1 MVRTSLLFSSCSC
14 SYPSSHSSH
23 LLAFL
28 HPPTSSSFCS
38 DSFVVLA
45 FSSPPPM
52 SSRNATVVRKNA
64 VSPSPR
70 KRQRTPLTFVD
81 AAPRQHLAGSIHRL
95 GASVRLAVFFHS
107 LSFFSSLPFFRCLPI
122 SFRFHVASFL
132 VPPLSVIV
140 APLAVL
146 LVGLAWFHS

>member
-1 MVRTSLLFSSCSC
+1 MTWCVPLFSS
-14 SYPSSHSSH
+14 PVRVPIHRRI
-23 LLAFL
+23 
-28 HPPTSSSFCS
+28 HPISSSSFCS

-45 FSSPPPM
+45 FSSPP
-52 SSRNATVVRKNA
+52 SSFAVVPWLRTQ

-81 AAPRQHLAGSIHRL
+81 AARHQHLPGSIRRL
-95 GASVRLAVFFHS
+95 GASVPLSVFFHS